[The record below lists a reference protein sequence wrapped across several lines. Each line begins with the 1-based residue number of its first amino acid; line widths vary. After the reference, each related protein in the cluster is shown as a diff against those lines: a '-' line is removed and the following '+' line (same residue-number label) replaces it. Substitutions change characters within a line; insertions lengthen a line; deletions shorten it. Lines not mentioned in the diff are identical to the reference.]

1 MMMMRNIG
9 HTLTR
14 LITATI
20 GSKLNSIESD
30 LAPSLISELS
40 GKRNAYQL
48 LSNMYIKSKVISTSE
63 LSEMITDIGLTD
75 SAFQKMENAGLVLS
89 APHGF
94 YLSSFGTRT
103 ALLLRVINGDEDVV
117 HAFNTLRAG
126 EDGFGNYQLI
136 ESNITNYFVER
147 ISQKSDF
154 IRLYVCSPWIRL
166 EKEEL
171 HDFEQAIIRARR
183 RYAKSQIMVITL
195 PKKQYRNWAAS
206 KDTFQMLLDLGADIV
221 TNTKLHAKLYISEPG
236 PTGGVEYA
244 ILGSENLTGRKN
256 VELAIQ
262 IENDN
267 EILKK
272 LREFFR
278 NTREGA
284 EDTLQIVDS

>member
-1 MMMMRNIG
+1 M
-9 HTLTR
+9 LTR
-14 LITATI
+14 LIEARI
-20 GSKLNSIESD
+20 GSKLNTIESD
-30 LAPSLISELS
+30 LAPLLISELS
-40 GKRNAYQL
+40 GGGNAYQL
-48 LSNMYIKSKVISTSE
+48 LSNMYTQSKVIPNSE
-63 LSEMITDIGLTD
+63 LSEMMTDTGLTD
-75 SAFQKMENAGLVLS
+75 SAFQKMENAGLILS
-89 APHGF
+89 ATHGF
-94 YLSSFGTRT
+94 YLSSLGTRT

-136 ESNITNYFVER
+136 ESNITGYFVER
-147 ISQKSDF
+147 ISQKADF

-171 HDFEQAIIRARR
+171 HDFEMAIIRAKR

-195 PKKQYRNWAAS
+195 PKERYSNWAAS

-267 EILKK
+267 EILKN

-284 EDTLQIVDS
+284 EDTLQIIDS